1 MKLLRISLILGL
13 ILSMSNTFS
22 ESRVLKNELPKSE
35 REFFENDFK
44 KSGEE
49 NLDKQ
54 EQVED
59 EASLPKFF
67 IKKIYLKRD
76 RERIKP
82 LVSHKR
88 IDKILKEYE
97 NREINIVDLREL
109 VKRLNEEY
117 TKKGYITTRVYLEP
131 EQDISNGTV
140 KLVVLEGKLEEIV
153 IDGDTSKDKRKAF
166 FAFTNEK
173 NKILNISHIDNGV
186 DNLNRVES
194 NNSQINIVP
203 GEKQG
208 YSKVIIESVKKKPIR
223 FNLEYENTQKDKQ
236 KYSIG
241 FEYDNLLGMNDI
253 LYFNYKGDTGKI
265 FKDADKKD
273 DYTESITAGYS
284 FPVKTWT
291 YSLNYSNSKEN
302 TLVAGNTTNYHY
314 RVKSNEYGINA
325 TKLLFRNQ
333 NMKLNMTMGLGVKN
347 ERTYIDETRLKTQDR
362 DITVASAGLNGVFK
376 PYGGIAS
383 YSLVYSKGIKGFGSK
398 EDKASSMGA
407 NLTPILYK
415 NDNRYNFDKINVNLS
430 YYKPFYFGN
439 QGLTLRTTA
448 SGQYTKDSLFSSEK
462 YSIGSY
468 DTVKG
473 FPTTVSGDNGF
484 NTKVELTYILPSTQ
498 GSFFNRLRPYVEY
511 DFGKVRN
518 SYDDD
523 NNKGGSIVTLSS
535 YSAGVKY
542 YGEILTLDMG
552 IAKTDKGRRKVG
564 AESHRGYISLNASF

>member
-1 MKLLRISLILGL
+1 MKISKVLFTFVLM
-13 ILSMSNTFS
+13 LSIKNTFS
-22 ESRVLKNELPKSE
+22 EGRILKNELPKDE
-35 REFFENDFK
+35 REFFENNLK
-44 KSGEE
+44 KGGEE
-49 NLDKQ
+49 ETGGLNQ
-54 EQVED
+54 PED
-59 EASLPKFF
+59 EAALPKFF
-67 IKKIYLKRD
+67 IKSIILKRN
-76 RERIKP
+76 EGRIKP
-82 LVSHKR
+82 LVSHEKL
-88 IDKILKEYE
+88 DEILKEYE
-97 NREINIVDLREL
+97 NREINMLNLREL
-109 VKRLNEEY
+109 VKKLNEEY
-117 TKKGYITTRVYLEP
+117 FKKGYITTRVYLEP
-131 EQDISNGTV
+131 EQDISDGIVN
-140 KLVVLEGKLEEIV
+140 LVVLEGKLEDIV

-173 NKILNISHIDNGV
+173 GKILNISHIDNGV

-208 YSKVIIESVKKKPIR
+208 YSKVIIESEKKKPIR
-223 FNLEYENTQKDKQ
+223 FNFEYEDAQRNKQ

-241 FEYDNLLGMNDI
+241 FEYDNLLGINDI
-253 LYFNYKGDTGKI
+253 LYFNYKGDTGKL
-265 FKDADKKD
+265 FKSNDKKN
-273 DYTESITAGYS
+273 DYTEGISAGYS
-284 FPVKTWT
+284 FPIKTWI

-302 TLVAGNTTNYHY
+302 TLVAGNTMNYHY
-314 RVKSNEYGINA
+314 RVKSNEYGLNA

-333 NMKLNMTMGLGVKN
+333 NMKLNMLMGLNVKR
-347 ERTYIDETRLKTQDR
+347 ERTYIDEIRLQTQDR
-362 DITVASAGLNGVFK
+362 NITVANIGLNGVFK

-383 YSLVYSKGIKGFGSK
+383 YSFVYSKGIKGFGAKKDQSF
-398 EDKASSMGA
+398 SVGT
-407 NLTPILYK
+407 NLTPTLYK
-415 NDNRYNFDKINVNLS
+415 NDNRYNFDKINLNLS

-439 QGLTLRTTA
+439 QGLTLRATA
-448 SGQYTKDSLFSSEK
+448 SGQYTKDSLFSIEK

-484 NTKVELTYILPSTQ
+484 NTKVELTYILSSDQ
-498 GSFFNRLRPYVEY
+498 GSFLNRLRPYVEY
-511 DFGKVRN
+511 NFGKVRD

-552 IAKTDKGRRKVG
+552 IAKTDKGRRKLG